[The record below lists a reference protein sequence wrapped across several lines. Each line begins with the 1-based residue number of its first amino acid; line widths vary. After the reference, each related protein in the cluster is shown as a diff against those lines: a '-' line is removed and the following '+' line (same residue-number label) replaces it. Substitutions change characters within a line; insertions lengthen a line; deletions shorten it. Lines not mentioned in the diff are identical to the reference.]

1 MQSTRT
7 RSVEDCHILIVD
19 DQASS
24 RLILES
30 LLEDMVTCTSMSTAH
45 DAIEWSRANKP
56 DLILMDVV
64 MPDMDGH
71 HACLMLNDMA
81 ETAHIPVIFVTG
93 SANDIEQEKCW
104 EAGGVDFV
112 EKPVNPTTLRN
123 RVKSHLNHKL
133 KTDLLEKLI
142 YIDRLTGAYNRHF
155 MEDNIPSIIRD
166 SVRNE
171 RDLSFVLFDIDYFK
185 QFNDLYGHLKGDT
198 CLWKISKETMQSL
211 LRPRD
216 VLVRIGGE
224 EFLVILPETDD
235 KGALSVAK
243 RLIATIES
251 LKIEHK
257 RSPTNVVTVSAGV
270 SSYQQADNGVSEHA
284 ILRADKALYAAKA
297 RGRNNAV
304 LYNSAID

>member
-7 RSVEDCHILIVD
+7 RSVEDCHVLIVD
-19 DQASS
+19 DQISS

-30 LLEDMVTCTSMSTAH
+30 LLDDMVTCTLVSTAH
-45 DAIEWSRANKP
+45 EAIEWSRANKP

-71 HACLMLNDMA
+71 HACKILSENV
-81 ETAHIPVIFVTG
+81 ETANIPVIFVTA
-93 SANDIEQEKCW
+93 SATDIEQEKCR

-142 YIDRLTGAYNRHF
+142 YLDRLTGAYNRHYL
-155 MEDNIPSIIRD
+155 EEVIPSVIRD
-166 SVRNE
+166 AERNQ
-171 RDLSFVLFDIDYFK
+171 RDLSFVLFDIDHFK
-185 QFNDLYGHLKGDT
+185 QFNDLYGHLEGDS
-198 CLWKISKETMQSL
+198 CLWTICKETMQSL
-211 LRPRD
+211 LRPLD
-216 VLVRIGGE
+216 VLVRVGGE
-224 EFLVILPETDD
+224 EFLAILPETDE
-235 KGALSVAK
+235 KGAFSVAN

-251 LKIEHK
+251 LGLKHEH
-257 RSPTNVVTVSAGV
+257 SPTNVVTVSAGV
-270 SSYQQADNGVSEHA
+270 SSYQQADDGMSEHG
-284 ILRADKALYAAKA
+284 ILRADKALYEAKA

-304 LYNSAID
+304 LYNANME

>member
-30 LLEDMVTCTSMSTAH
+30 LLEDMVTCTLVSTAH
-45 DAIEWSRANKP
+45 DAIEWSRTNNP

-71 HACLMLNDMA
+71 VACKMLNDMA

-93 SANDIEQEKCW
+93 SANDAEQEKCW

-142 YIDRLTGAYNRHF
+142 YLDRLTGAFNRHF
-155 MEDNIPSIIRD
+155 LEDNLPSMIRD
-166 SVRNE
+166 AVRNE
-171 RDLSFVLFDIDYFK
+171 RDLSFVLFDVDYFK
-185 QFNDLYGHLKGDT
+185 KFNDLYGHLKGDT

-216 VLVRIGGE
+216 VLIRIGGE
-224 EFLVILPETDD
+224 EFLVILPETDE
-235 KGALSVAK
+235 KGALSVAQ

-257 RSPTNVVTVSAGV
+257 RSPNNVVTVSAGV
-270 SSYQQADNGVSEHA
+270 SSYHKSDDGISEKA
-284 ILRADKALYAAKA
+284 ILRADKALYEAKA
-297 RGRNNAV
+297 RGRNVAV
-304 LYNSAID
+304 LFTPEME

>member
-1 MQSTRT
+1 MT
-7 RSVEDCHILIVD
+7 
-19 DQASS
+19 
-24 RLILES
+24 S
-30 LLEDMVTCTSMSTAH
+30 LLEDIVTCSSVSTAR

-64 MPDMDGH
+64 MPDIDGH
-71 HACLMLNDMA
+71 QACRMLNDMA

-93 SANDIEQEKCW
+93 SANDSEQEKCW

-142 YIDRLTGAYNRHF
+142 YLDRLTGAYNRHYL
-155 MEDNIPSIIRD
+155 EDNLPSVIRD

-171 RDLSFVLFDIDYFK
+171 RDLSFILFDIDFFK
-185 QFNDLYGHLKGDT
+185 QFNDIYGHLKGDT

-216 VLVRIGGE
+216 TLVRVGGE
-224 EFLVILPETDD
+224 EFLVILPETDT
-235 KGALSVAK
+235 KGAFSVAK
-243 RLIATIES
+243 RLIATISS

-257 RSPTNVVTVSAGV
+257 ASPTKVVTVSAGV
-270 SSYQQADNGVSEHA
+270 SCYQTADGESSENA
-284 ILRADKALYAAKA
+284 ILRADKALYKAKA
-297 RGRNNAV
+297 SGRNTALVYNAEME
-304 LYNSAID
+304 

>member
-19 DQASS
+19 DQQSS
-24 RLILES
+24 RMILES
-30 LLEDMVTCTSMSTAH
+30 LLEDFVTCTSVSTAH

-71 HACLMLNDMA
+71 QACEMLNDMA

-93 SANDIEQEKCW
+93 SANDEEQEKCW

-142 YIDRLTGAYNRHF
+142 YLDRLTGAFNRHYL
-155 MEDNIPSIIRD
+155 EDNIPSLIRD
-166 SVRNE
+166 SQRNG

-185 QFNDLYGHLKGDT
+185 QFNDIYGHLKGDT

-216 VLVRIGGE
+216 TLVRIGGE
-224 EFLVILPETDD
+224 EFLVILPETDE
-235 KGALSVAK
+235 KGAYAVAQ
-243 RLIATIES
+243 RLIDTIAS

-257 RSPTNVVTVSAGV
+257 RSPTHVVTVSAGV
-270 SSYQQADNGVSEHA
+270 SSYQDADDGGSENA
-284 ILRADKALYAAKA
+284 ILRADKALYEAKA
-297 RGRNNAV
+297 RGRNTAV
-304 LYNSAID
+304 LFNASME